1 MSTFEPNRRLK
12 NDKKR
17 SKRIKKRKFVDM
29 LSITD
34 QPKVIKLVEK
44 HL

>member
-12 NDKKR
+12 NDQKR

>member
-1 MSTFEPNRRLK
+1 MSTFEPDRRLK

>member
-12 NDKKR
+12 NDQKR

-34 QPKVIKLVEK
+34 QPKVIRLVEK

>member
-34 QPKVIKLVEK
+34 QPMVIKLVEK
-44 HL
+44 PL